1 MFNISWL
8 AIVSSETLWV
18 ALPVV
23 LAHLAIHQLW
33 LVRGWREPLFILAV
47 SLFGVLLDQFLFAI
61 GVFTLEGERALAPL
75 WLSCLWPVLATTF
88 NHAFSTLQRNPLLAA
103 VLGAAGGLGSYYA
116 GTAMSAVDFGD
127 PAVGLVAISLLW
139 AVLFPALAVAARV
152 SLSEGHCETRLV

>member
-8 AIVSSETLWV
+8 AIVSSESIRV

-23 LAHLAIHQLW
+23 LVHLAIHKIW

-47 SLFGVLLDQFLFAI
+47 SLFGILLDQFLFAI
-61 GVFTLEGERALAPL
+61 GLFTLAGEPAHTPL

-88 NHAFSTLQRNPLLAA
+88 NHAFSTLQRNLVLAG
-103 VLGAAGGLGSYYA
+103 VLGAAGGAGSYYA

-127 PAVGLVAISLLW
+127 PVTGLVAITLIW
-139 AVLFPALAVAARV
+139 AVLFPTLALAARV
-152 SLSEGHCETRLV
+152 ALSEVHGETRLV